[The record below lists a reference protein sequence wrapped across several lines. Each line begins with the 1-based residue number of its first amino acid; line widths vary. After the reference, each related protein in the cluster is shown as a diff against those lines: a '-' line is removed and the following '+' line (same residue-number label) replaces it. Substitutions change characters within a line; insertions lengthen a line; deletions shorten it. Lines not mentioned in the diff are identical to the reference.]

1 MEEMNQERVARGQRC
16 DCCLMTSKPAPSAGP
31 IRGDDQSVAV
41 SRGTLRVSSAPGP
54 DPVARDA
61 VSAADVAALMLL
73 GFRTDPGPGS
83 FDSDAAAGWL
93 DHSSGSRA
101 EIHQAT
107 GMVLAQLQVSATASL
122 ARLRACETEVFVHR
136 SQINPRGAE
145 QRRPCAVHR

>member
-1 MEEMNQERVARGQRC
+1 MEEMSKERVARGQRC
-16 DCCLMTSKPAPSAGP
+16 DRCLLTSKPAPSAGP

-101 EIHQAT
+101 ERRARAT
-107 GMVLAQLQVSATASL
+107 MCGSPLNSAARDVLAWVGRLASRSRFARHCSGYATQW
-122 ARLRACETEVFVHR
+122 E
-136 SQINPRGAE
+136 N
-145 QRRPCAVHR
+145 